1 MAITA
6 LTDVETLEVSLVPAG
21 ANKKKRFPIL
31 KSLEIDKMSDILHAV
46 IDASSSEDT
55 QFDTIVKSANVSEE
69 TAQALKGAM
78 KILNAYSDTLPAKTA
93 VDLLAK
99 GLGVDKAEPY
109 EKEEE
114 EEAEKAEDKEFAE
127 GKESEGATLA
137 DEEKAEKAEE
147 EQEEEEESN
156 LAGDMQAAELQE
168 EGAIDEDVADAVE
181 EEEEEELTEKTIQ
194 KSLKKLPAS
203 VRGQVTAL
211 WKSNREEIKKRQKLE
226 KALEVERDERLRKEY
241 VVKAEKEFPH
251 IPGKS
256 SEELGIMLKTLSAVA
271 PQIAKDLETV
281 FKSVSTTIEK
291 ADLFKEFGTNSE
303 TGGGANAYAKL
314 DTMAKE
320 MVQKSG
326 GSYALAFSEVM
337 KKHPELYSQYLE
349 EQGK

>member
-21 ANKKKRFPIL
+21 A
-31 KSLEIDKMSDILHAV
+31 
-46 IDASSSEDT
+46 SSSEDT
-55 QFDTIVKSANVSEE
+55 QFDTIVKSADLSEE
-69 TAQALKGAM
+69 TGQALKGAM
-78 KILNAYSDTLPAKTA
+78 KILNAYSDTLPADA
-93 VDLLAK
+93 AIRILAK
-99 GLGVDKAEPY
+99 GLGVEKMEEEDEAEAKKAE
-109 EKEEE
+109 EDEEDD
-114 EEAEKAEDKEFAE
+114 AEKAEH
-127 GKESEGATLA
+127 
-137 DEEKAEKAEE
+137 EEEDVAEE
-147 EQEEEEESN
+147 ESS
-156 LAGDMQAAELQE
+156 LAEDMQATELEGEEAEE
-168 EGAIDEDVADAVE
+168 EDVAEAVEEE

-203 VRGQVTAL
+203 VRGQVSAL

-241 VVKAEKEFPH
+241 VVKAEKDFPH

-256 SEELGIMLKTLSAVA
+256 SEELGIMLKTLSSLA